1 VTDQKALPTEQEV
14 KDAIAYFRSTTNRHD
29 LTDIL
34 TAWLEGAGVPAPS
47 QTDKPTLAQKLSM
60 KK

>member
-1 VTDQKALPTEQEV
+1 VTDQKPLPTQQEV

-34 TAWLEGAGVPAPS
+34 TAWLEGSGVPAPS
-47 QTDKPTLAQKLSM
+47 GQDKPSVAQRLGV